1 MPSYRGARGS
11 DGGWG
16 SQDDQWGRSYGRSTN
31 SAHNPYEVKM
41 PRFLVP
47 IYKGQKFPED
57 TSIVVV
63 DNRDDRM
70 VSPFQAWLV
79 SEIMSN
85 AASSINVLTER
96 DQVMP
101 PSSGFQWLYLPT
113 IHWTGSRW
121 FWRSRSRVRLAPR
134 ALDGMERQHQL
145 CHTRLFS
152 LSRGL
157 CSGTPRPAT
166 RT

>member
-1 MPSYRGARGS
+1 
-11 DGGWG
+11 
-16 SQDDQWGRSYGRSTN
+16 
-31 SAHNPYEVKM
+31 M

-47 IYKGQKFPED
+47 IYEGQKFPED

-101 PSSGFQWLYLPT
+101 PSSGFSVALFANYTLNG
-113 IHWTGSRW
+113 IK
-121 FWRSRSRVRLAPR
+121 VVLALS
-134 ALDGMERQHQL
+134 LDGMERQHQL